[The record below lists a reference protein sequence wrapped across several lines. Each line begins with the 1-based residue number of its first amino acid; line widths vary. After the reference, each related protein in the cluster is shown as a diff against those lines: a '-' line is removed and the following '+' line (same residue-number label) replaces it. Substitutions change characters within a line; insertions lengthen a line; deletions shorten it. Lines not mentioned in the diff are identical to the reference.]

1 MIRIDVQPYCSA
13 CFDFEPDVTKPVK
26 EVLYA
31 YAGNGSDTFVLQ
43 SDTIVRC
50 THAKRC
56 EVIKR
61 YLEQQSNSMNKQNG
75 EI

>member
-1 MIRIDVQPYCSA
+1 MIRTDVQPYCSA
-13 CFDFEPDVTKPVK
+13 CCDFDPDVTKPGK
-26 EVLYA
+26 TTLYS
-31 YAGNGSDTFVLQ
+31 NEIHDSHFQVIQ
-43 SDTIVRC
+43 SDTIIRC

-56 EVIKR
+56 EAIKR